1 MTDADEQI
9 LWRRVVTVEILPWF
23 LWGLATV
30 AWACT
35 LLHEGLRYSLEILP
49 DKRSGCCAIGFLV
62 SVEHAVDRDHVGEID
77 VGGTVIKSL

>member
-1 MTDADEQI
+1 M
-9 LWRRVVTVEILPWF
+9 
-23 LWGLATV
+23 
-30 AWACT
+30 
-35 LLHEGLRYSLEILP
+35 LHEGLRYSLEILP